1 MMVSIDDAPAL
12 TGADLFEE
20 YESNVRSYCRRFP
33 AVFERARNAMVYAET
48 GETYIDFFAGAGSL
62 NYGHNN
68 GYIRDQVLA
77 YLAQDGVISGL
88 DLHTTAKR
96 EFLDAFTR
104 RVLQPRNLHYKV
116 QFSGPTGANAV
127 EAALKLAR
135 MATGRSNVFAF
146 MGAYHGLSLGSLAVT
161 ANRGNRSAAGVSLD
175 NTTFLPYPVMPGSSG
190 SLSHLDTLDYAE
202 MLLTDPHSGADA
214 PAAVILE
221 TVQAEGGVMVA
232 PTGWLRGLRDLCDRH
247 GILLICDEIQT
258 GCGRTGPFFSFERAG
273 IVPDI
278 VTVSKSIS
286 GLGLPM
292 SLVLIRPDLD
302 VWEPGQHTG
311 TFRGNQLAF
320 VGATAAIEYRLTSGL
335 EDEVAQK
342 STLLEAMLRDGIE
355 SLSSGIEVRG
365 IGMIWGIDFSG
376 LGIGGMANRVSA
388 RCYQQGL
395 IAETAGRDDSV
406 LKLLPPLTTEVSTL
420 EDGCRII
427 RESIRTELALDA

>member
-12 TGADLFEE
+12 VGADLFAE

-33 AVFERARNAMVYAET
+33 AVFQRAKNAMLYAET
-48 GETYIDFFAGAGSL
+48 GEAYIDFFAGAGSL

-68 GYIRDQVLA
+68 DYIRDQVLA

-88 DLHTTAKR
+88 DLHTTAKG

-104 RVLQPRNLHYKV
+104 RILRPRNLHYKV

-135 MATGRSNVFAF
+135 IATGRSNVFAF

-161 ANRGNRSAAGVSLD
+161 ANRGNRSAAGVHLD
-175 NTTFLPYPVMPGSSG
+175 NTTFLPYPVMPRSG
-190 SLSHLDTLDYAE
+190 VTLSHLDTLDYAE
-202 MLLTDPHSGADA
+202 MLLTDPHSGAET
-214 PAAVILE
+214 PAAVIVE

-232 PTGWLRGLRDLCDRH
+232 SAEWLCGLRDLCDRH

-320 VGATAAIEYRLTSGL
+320 VGATAAIEYRLATGL
-335 EDEVAQK
+335 EEVVTRKAA
-342 STLLEAMLRDGIE
+342 LLEALLRDQIETLSDGIE
-355 SLSSGIEVRG
+355 IRG
-365 IGMIWGIDFSG
+365 IGMIWGIDFAG
-376 LGIGGMANRVSA
+376 LGIPGLANRVSA
-388 RCYQQGL
+388 RCYEHGL
-395 IAETAGRDDSV
+395 IAETVGRDDSV
-406 LKLLPPLTTEVSTL
+406 LKLLPPLTTEAGIL

>member
-1 MMVSIDDAPAL
+1 
-12 TGADLFEE
+12 
-20 YESNVRSYCRRFP
+20 
-33 AVFERARNAMVYAET
+33 
-48 GETYIDFFAGAGSL
+48 
-62 NYGHNN
+62 
-68 GYIRDQVLA
+68 
-77 YLAQDGVISGL
+77 
-88 DLHTTAKR
+88 
-96 EFLDAFTR
+96 
-104 RVLQPRNLHYKV
+104 
-116 QFSGPTGANAV
+116 
-127 EAALKLAR
+127 
-135 MATGRSNVFAF
+135 
-146 MGAYHGLSLGSLAVT
+146 
-161 ANRGNRSAAGVSLD
+161 
-175 NTTFLPYPVMPGSSG
+175 MPGSSG